1 MRRGYVLRGEL
12 VDPEPEDVHADGA
25 GRRRLPPDEPRGESA
40 DVCAPA
46 HKALQQFLVERLLSL
61 PTPGSFLWEAASPHV
76 SLPAEPVL
84 RLHRRREI
92 QMSVPLQ
99 VPGLL
104 PLRTLTLFHLPFI
117 LKKCILNK
125 DAL

>member
-1 MRRGYVLRGEL
+1 MLRGEL
-12 VDPEPEDVHADGA
+12 VDPEPENVHADGA
-25 GRRRLPPDEPRGESA
+25 GRRRLPPDEPHGESA
-40 DVCAPA
+40 SVCAPA
-46 HKALQQFLVERLLSL
+46 HKALQQVSVRLVERLLSL
-61 PTPGSFLWEAASPHV
+61 PTPGSFLWEAAAPHV

-92 QMSVPLQ
+92 QMSVRLQ

-117 LKKCILNK
+117 LKKK
-125 DAL
+125 YFE